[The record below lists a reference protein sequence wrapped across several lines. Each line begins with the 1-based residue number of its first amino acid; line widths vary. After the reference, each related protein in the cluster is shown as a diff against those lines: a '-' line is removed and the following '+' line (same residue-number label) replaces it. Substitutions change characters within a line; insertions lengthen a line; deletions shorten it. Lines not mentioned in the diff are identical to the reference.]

1 LNSSSKAFHEILSL
15 SMSILF
21 SDTLSFPQTPARQGH
36 QSNSGSQAARQRG
49 WLGWAERRRQ
59 RAALRDLAEDTHL
72 LDDLGVTREQA
83 LREAA
88 KPFWH

>member
-1 LNSSSKAFHEILSL
+1 
-15 SMSILF
+15 MSILF
-21 SDTLSFPQTPARQGH
+21 SDTLSFPQRPARQGH